1 MRHWILAILLCGAA
15 IHAQTTTQGYVTN
28 DGVALRAQPAS
39 YYERLAILKKW
50 TPLEIVSFQ
59 GTNGNRW
66 AEVRMPGE
74 ISGWIHDDNVNG
86 EGVVIA
92 SPCPISTGPGDHFT

>member
-59 GTNGNRW
+59 GTNGNQW
-66 AEVRMPGE
+66 AEVRMPG
-74 ISGWIHDDNVNG
+74 
-86 EGVVIA
+86 
-92 SPCPISTGPGDHFT
+92 